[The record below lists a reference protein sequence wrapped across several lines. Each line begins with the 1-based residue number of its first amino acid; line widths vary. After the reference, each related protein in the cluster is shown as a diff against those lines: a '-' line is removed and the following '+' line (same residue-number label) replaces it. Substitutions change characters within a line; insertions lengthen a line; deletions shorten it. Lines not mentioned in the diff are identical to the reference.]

1 MKVASALVPFV
12 SRESLVASISRAC
25 VHCGAPGVKEEQ
37 STTCPGCGAP
47 RPPDEPLG
55 EIWSQEI
62 TFWQMLRE
70 YLRRVIVIQ
79 WRKLWT

>member
-1 MKVASALVPFV
+1 MKTSVLVPFV

-25 VHCGAPGVKEEQ
+25 VNCGAPGVKQEV
-37 STTCPGCGAP
+37 SKDCPNCGMP
-47 RPPDEPLG
+47 RPPDEYLG
-55 EIWSQEI
+55 EIWAREI

-70 YLRRVIVIQ
+70 YLRRVIATQ